1 MLVDGIDPRIATAVG
16 QAFGEAA
23 SSVGEKMGKSAIRE
37 ERGERAYRE
46 DTITE
51 EFLDRFGEAINE
63 AFAEIRDP
71 LAAIGAGVGVTF
83 EAVNLPVADENIY
96 GADLGIRVRVR
107 TSRSDITKAILVQCK
122 RAHLEGRGYV
132 YQALYADGPAQAH
145 DMLRLT
151 PASFFFL
158 FNHPTPANT
167 QYVNARFT
175 PLSAGWL
182 VFASVVGLDA
192 IADPSVTV
200 MPAAQVEAV
209 ARTGGRLPRQA
220 RDVLPGTA
228 PLGYFMSAMFTTCF
242 VGDPRPAVVRVATP
256 PAQRDAVA
264 PLPADDDGHFEHIF
278 VRRSLALDLDFR
290 GVAEE

>member
-1 MLVDGIDPRIATAVG
+1 MLVDAIDPRIAAAVG
-16 QAFGEAA
+16 GAFGSAA
-23 SSVGEKMGKSAIRE
+23 SAVGEKMERSAARE

-51 EFLDRFGEAINE
+51 EFLDQFGDALTE
-63 AFAEIRDP
+63 AFAGIRDP
-71 LAAIGAGVGVTF
+71 LAAIGAGVGITY
-83 EAVNLPVADENIY
+83 EAVNLPVADETVV
-96 GADLGIRVRVR
+96 GADIGIRVRIR
-107 TSRSDITKAILVQCK
+107 TSRSNITKALLVQCK
-122 RAHLEGRGYV
+122 RAHLKGLGYV
-132 YQALYADGPAQAH
+132 YDALYDDGPKQAR
-145 DMLRLT
+145 DMLRIT

-158 FNHPTPANT
+158 FNHVTPAT
-167 QYVNARFT
+167 TRYVNGHLT

-182 VFASVVGLDA
+182 IYTAIAGLDA
-192 IADPSVTV
+192 LADPSVTV

-209 ARTGGRLPRQA
+209 SRTGARLPRQA
-220 RDVLPGTA
+220 HEVLPGTA

-264 PLPADDDGHFEHIF
+264 PLPDDDDGHFEHIF

-290 GVAEE
+290 GVTEE